1 MERRTD
7 MDYYVKLTTDEWN
20 VLQKLIFKSHLE
32 EVVSLDTDVNNGDYF
47 YDFDCQQMLTFTE
60 RLEDIIVADIGSKG
74 YYYATMSKEERQT
87 IKDIFDK
94 YCSNVNTKKYVEKV
108 NKTLDND

>member
-1 MERRTD
+1 MN
-7 MDYYVKLTTDEWN
+7 YYVKLTTDEWN

-60 RLEDIIVADIGSKG
+60 RLEDIIVADIGVKG
-74 YYYATMSKEERQT
+74 YYYAQMSKEERH
-87 IKDIFDK
+87 IIEDVFNK
-94 YCSNVNTKKYVEKV
+94 YCFNINTKKYVKKV
-108 NKTLDND
+108 NETLDND